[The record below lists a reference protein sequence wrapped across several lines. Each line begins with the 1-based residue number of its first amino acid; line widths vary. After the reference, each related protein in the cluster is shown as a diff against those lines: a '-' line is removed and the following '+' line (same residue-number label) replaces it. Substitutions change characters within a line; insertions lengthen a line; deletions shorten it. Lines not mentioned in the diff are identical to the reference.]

1 MKMVAAL
8 TIVQASI
15 HKASL
20 HYQPLVYSSPL
31 TRGLDLRQDTY
42 SFLGNYANNKENAL
56 RSCR

>member
-20 HYQPLVYSSPL
+20 HFQPLVYSSPL
-31 TRGLDLRQDTY
+31 TLGLRQDTY